1 MSNKFSFYGEKVY
14 RIFVLKEV
22 EMEIKNLKNI
32 KAQKKI
38 LDYLDRLLE
47 RIPNS
52 PEQWKKLEGCQTAY
66 ELKPKPYRLGCFFDG
81 GRDILVV
88 HFWKVQ
94 SNRNKVKQKD
104 IEKTCKKIKELKDEF
119 KRFTGKI

>member
-1 MSNKFSFYGEKVY
+1 MSNEFSFYGEKVY
-14 RIFVLKEV
+14 RIFILREV
-22 EMEIKNLKNI
+22 EIEIEKLKDV

-38 LDYLDRLLE
+38 LDFLDRLLE

-52 PEQWKKLEGCQTAY
+52 PEQWKNLEGCQTAY

-88 HFWKVQ
+88 HIWRVQ
-94 SNRNKVKQKD
+94 SNKDKVKQKE
-104 IEKTCKKIKELKDEF
+104 IKKTCKKIEELKDEF
-119 KRFTGKI
+119 KRFTRKI